1 MLEMQQVTRKV
12 GGETYLED
20 ISLSLPRGELA
31 VLLGPTRAGKT
42 SLMRLMAGLDK
53 PDAGDIFFDGKS
65 VRDIPVQKRNVA
77 MVYQQFINYPT
88 LSVYANIA
96 SPLVVAGVKPDEI
109 RRRVNAIAELLHL
122 TALLQRKP
130 AALSGGQ
137 QQRVAL
143 ARALVKGADLVL
155 LDEPLANLDYKLR
168 EELRTELPRLFADT
182 GAVLVYATTEP
193 SEALVLGGKTLCLN
207 EGRVIAA
214 GPTTEVYR
222 RPVNLLTARLFS
234 DPPLNTAPV
243 RAQDGVFYFQEHGA
257 AFRLG
262 LSEARN
268 GEFSIGIR
276 PHCLQ
281 TERSAPDAIEVPA
294 TVTVTEL
301 SGSES
306 YVHFN
311 FMGQPWV
318 ALLHGIHDFAPAEQ
332 VRFYVRPEHVMLF
345 AADQQRITTCI
356 GQNRT

>member
-1 MLEMQQVTRKV
+1 MLELQKVTRKV
-12 GGETYLED
+12 GAETYIKD
-20 ISLSLPRGELA
+20 ISLSLQRGELT

-42 SLMRLMAGLDK
+42 SLMRLMAGLDR
-53 PDAGDIFFDGKS
+53 PDTGDILFDGKS

-88 LSVYANIA
+88 LSVYDNIA
-96 SPLVVAGVKPDEI
+96 SPLVVAGLKRDEI
-109 RRRVNAIAELLHL
+109 RQRVNAIAELLHL
-122 TALLQRKP
+122 TALLLRKP

-193 SEALVLGGKTLCLN
+193 SEALVLGGKTVCLH
-207 EGRVIAA
+207 EGRVVAA
-214 GPTTEVYR
+214 GTTMEVYR
-222 RPVNLLTARLFS
+222 QPESLLTARLFS
-234 DPPLNTAPV
+234 DPPLNTATV
-243 RAQDGVFYFQEHGA
+243 RAEAGAFYFGA
-257 AFRLG
+257 DAAPFQLG
-262 LSEARN
+262 ATAPMH
-268 GEFSIGIR
+268 GEFTVGVR

-281 TERSAPDAIEVPA
+281 TARISHDAIEVPA

-311 FMGQPWV
+311 FQGQPWV
-318 ALLHGIHDFAPAEQ
+318 ALLQGIHDFAPAEL

-345 AADQQRITTCI
+345 AADEQRITTGI
-356 GQNRT
+356 G

>member
-1 MLEMQQVTRKV
+1 MLELQKVTRKV
-12 GGETYLED
+12 EGETCLDD
-20 ISLSLPRGELA
+20 ISLSLQRGELA

-53 PDAGDIFFDGKS
+53 PDAGDILFDGKS
-65 VRDIPVQKRNVA
+65 VRDMPVQKRNVA

-88 LSVYANIA
+88 LSVYDNIA
-96 SPLVVAGVKPDEI
+96 SPLVVADVKRDDI
-109 RRRVNAIAELLHL
+109 RRRVNAIAELLQL
-122 TALLQRKP
+122 TALLQRRP

-143 ARALVKGADLVL
+143 GRALVKGADLLL

-193 SEALVLGGKTLCLN
+193 SEALVLGGKTLCLH
-207 EGRVIAA
+207 EGRVIAS

-222 RPVNLLTARLFS
+222 RPVSLLTARLFS
-234 DPPLNTAPV
+234 DPPLNTATV
-243 RAQDGVFYFQEHGA
+243 IAQAGVFYFQENA
-257 AFRLG
+257 ASFRLG
-262 LSEARN
+262 VAEAMN
-268 GEFSIGIR
+268 GEFTIGIR
-276 PHCLQ
+276 PHCLHP
-281 TERSAPDAIEVPA
+281 ERASPDAIEVPV

-318 ALLHGIHDFAPAEQ
+318 ALLHGIHDFAPSQQ
-332 VRFYVRPEHVMLF
+332 VRFYVQPEHVMLF
-345 AADQQRITTCI
+345 AADQQRISMGI
-356 GQNRT
+356 G